1 MVSSLELLKTGVF
14 NQWFGP
20 GLTLTEVLTVS
31 KPSGNSISSVLGTT
45 NINLVELLRLTLHG
59 TFISFSVVVLGI
71 VITSISSFSDD
82 VQMRL
87 TEV

>member
-1 MVSSLELLKTGVF
+1 MVSCLELLKTGVF
-14 NQWFGP
+14 NQWFDP

-59 TFISFSVVVLGI
+59 TFIGFSVVVLGI